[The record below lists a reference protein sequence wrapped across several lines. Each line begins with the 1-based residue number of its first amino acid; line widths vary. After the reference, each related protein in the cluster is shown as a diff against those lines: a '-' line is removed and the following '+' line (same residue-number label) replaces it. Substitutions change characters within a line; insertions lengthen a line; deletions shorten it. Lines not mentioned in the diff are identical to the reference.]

1 MSDMATVA
9 QWVSGTRP
17 RTLPNSIAPVL
28 VGAGAA
34 HHIDGF
40 NLTWSLLALAVAVA
54 LQVGVNYAND
64 YSDGI
69 RGTDANRVGPFRLV
83 GSGAAN
89 PKSVRTAAFAALGV
103 ASVTG
108 LVLIVLSGRYWM
120 VAFGAVCVAAAW
132 FYTGGR
138 KPYGYS
144 GFGEVAVFLFFGPAA
159 VLGTLYVQTGEITGI
174 GIGGAIAMG
183 AFSTGVMIANSLRD
197 IPTDVQAGKRTL
209 ATTLGDKDSRRLY
222 VALIAIPFLITPV
235 LGLRVPLALI
245 GLLALPLA
253 ILGARQ
259 VVMGRKGHD
268 LIPVLRDTGL
278 AMLVWG
284 IAVPAALFLA

>member
-1 MSDMATVA
+1 MATA
-9 QWVSGTRP
+9 TQWVSGTRP

-40 NLTWSLLALAVAVA
+40 NLTWSLLALAVSVA
-54 LQVGVNYAND
+54 LQVGVNFAND

-83 GSGAAN
+83 GSGAAT
-89 PKSVRTAAFAALGV
+89 PKSVRTAAFAALAV
-103 ASVTG
+103 AALAG
-108 LVLIVLSGRYWM
+108 LVLIVLTGRYWM
-120 VAFGAVCVAAAW
+120 VLFGAVCIAAAW

-144 GFGEVAVFLFFGPAA
+144 GLGELAVFVFFGPAA

-183 AFSTGVMIANSLRD
+183 SFSTGVMIANSLRD
-197 IPTDVQAGKRTL
+197 IPTDIQAGKRTL
-209 ATTLGDKDSRRLY
+209 STTLGDKDSRRLY
-222 VALIAIPFLITPV
+222 LALVAIPFLIT
-235 LGLRVPLALI
+235 LAIGLRVPLALT
-245 GLLALPLA
+245 GFLALPLA
-253 ILGARQ
+253 VLGARR
-259 VVMGRKGHD
+259 VAKGHKGHD

-278 AMLVWG
+278 AMLIWG
-284 IAVPAALFLA
+284 LAIPTALILG

>member
-1 MSDMATVA
+1 MATVA
-9 QWVSGTRP
+9 QWISGTRP

-40 NLTWSLLALAVAVA
+40 DPTRSLLALLVSVA
-54 LQVGVNYAND
+54 LQIGVNYAND

-89 PKSVRTAAFAALGV
+89 PKAVRAAAFAALAV
-103 ASVTG
+103 ATLAG
-108 LVLIVLSGRYWM
+108 LALIVLSGRYWM
-120 VAFGAVCVAAAW
+120 VLFGAVCIAAAW

-144 GFGEVAVFLFFGPAA
+144 GLGELAVFLFFGPAA

-197 IPTDVQAGKRTL
+197 IPTDRQAGKRTL

-222 VALIAIPFLITPV
+222 LALITIPFVIT
-235 LGLRVPLALI
+235 LAIGLREPLAL
-245 GLLALPLA
+245 LAFLALPLVV
-253 ILGARQ
+253 LGARR
-259 VVMGRKGHD
+259 VAKGSKGPD
-268 LIPVLRDTGL
+268 LIPVLQHTGL
-278 AMLVWG
+278 AMLLW
-284 IAVPAALFLA
+284 AVVTTATLVLG

>member
-1 MSDMATVA
+1 MATVA
-9 QWVSGTRP
+9 QWISGTRP

-40 NLTWSLLALAVAVA
+40 DPTFAVLALVVAVA
-54 LQVGVNYAND
+54 LQIGVNYAND

-69 RGTDANRVGPFRLV
+69 RGTDAHRVGPFRLV

-89 PKSVRTAAFAALGV
+89 PGSVRTAAFAALGV
-103 ASVTG
+103 AAVAG
-108 LVLIVLSGRYWM
+108 LVLVVLSGRWWM
-120 VAFGAVCVAAAW
+120 VAFGAVCIAAAW

-144 GFGEVAVFLFFGPAA
+144 GLGELAVFLFFGPAA

-174 GIGGAIAMG
+174 GIGGAVAMG

-197 IPTDVQAGKRTL
+197 IPTDLQAGKRTL

-222 VALIAIPFLITPV
+222 LALVTIPFVIT
-235 LGLRVPLALI
+235 LAIGLRVPLALL
-245 GLLALPLA
+245 GLLALPLVF
-253 ILGARQ
+253 LGARR
-259 VVMGRKGHD
+259 VAKGATGRD
-268 LIPVLRDTGL
+268 LIPVLQTTGL
-278 AMLVWG
+278 AMLAWG
-284 IAVPAALFLA
+284 VITTITLALD

>member
-1 MSDMATVA
+1 MATVA

-34 HHIDGF
+34 HHVDGF
-40 NLTWSLLALAVAVA
+40 NLTWSLLALVVSVA

-89 PKSVRTAAFAALGV
+89 PKAVRLAAFAALGV
-103 ASVTG
+103 AAVAG
-108 LVLIVLSGRYWM
+108 LLLVVLTGRYWM
-120 VAFGAVCVAAAW
+120 IAFGAVCIAGAW

-138 KPYGYS
+138 KPYGYA
-144 GFGEVAVFLFFGPAA
+144 GLGELAVFLFFGPAA

-174 GIGGAIAMG
+174 GIGGAVAMG

-222 VALIAIPFLITPV
+222 
-235 LGLRVPLALI
+235 LALVAVPFVI
-245 GLLALPLA
+245 TLAVCLREPLSLLGFLALPLVV
-253 ILGARQ
+253 LGARR
-259 VVMGRKGHD
+259 VARGDKGRD

-284 IAVPAALFLA
+284 IAVPAALVLG

>member
-1 MSDMATVA
+1 MATVA

-144 GFGEVAVFLFFGPAA
+144 GFGELAVFLFFGPAA

-197 IPTDVQAGKRTL
+197 IPTDIQAGKRTL

-253 ILGARQ
+253 ILGARH

>member
-1 MSDMATVA
+1 MATVV
-9 QWVSGTRP
+9 QWISGTRP

-40 NLTWSLLALAVAVA
+40 DLTWSLLALVVSLA

-69 RGTDANRVGPFRLV
+69 RGTDEHRVGPFRLV

-89 PKSVRTAAFAALGV
+89 PRSVRLAAFAALGV
-103 ASVTG
+103 AAVAG
-108 LVLIVLSGRYWM
+108 LVLIVLTGRYWM
-120 VAFGAVCVAAAW
+120 LALGAVCIAAAW

-144 GFGEVAVFLFFGPAA
+144 GLGELAVFLFFGPAA
-159 VLGTLYVQTGEITGI
+159 VLGTLYVQAGEITGI

-222 VALIAIPFLITPV
+222 LGLVTIPFVIT
-235 LGLRVPLALI
+235 LAISLRVPLALL
-245 GLLALPLA
+245 GFLALPLVA
-253 ILGARQ
+253 LGVLR
-259 VVMGRKGHD
+259 VLKGSKGRD
-268 LIPVLRDTGL
+268 LIPVLQHTGF
-278 AMLVWG
+278 AMLVW
-284 IAVPAALFLA
+284 AVATTATLFLA

>member
-1 MSDMATVA
+1 MGGMATIA
-9 QWVSGTRP
+9 QWISGTRP

-40 NLTWSLLALAVAVA
+40 DLTQSVLALVVAVA
-54 LQVGVNYAND
+54 LQIGVNYAND

-89 PKSVRTAAFAALGV
+89 PKAVRTAAFAALGLAAV
-103 ASVTG
+103 AG
-108 LVLIVLSGRYWM
+108 LVLIVLSGRWWM
-120 VAFGAVCVAAAW
+120 LAFGAVCIAAAW

-144 GFGEVAVFLFFGPAA
+144 GLGELAVFVFFGPAA

-174 GIGGAIAMG
+174 GIGGAVAMG
-183 AFSTGVMIANSLRD
+183 TFS
-197 IPTDVQAGKRTL
+197 P
-209 ATTLGDKDSRRLY
+209 
-222 VALIAIPFLITPV
+222 
-235 LGLRVPLALI
+235 
-245 GLLALPLA
+245 
-253 ILGARQ
+253 
-259 VVMGRKGHD
+259 
-268 LIPVLRDTGL
+268 
-278 AMLVWG
+278 
-284 IAVPAALFLA
+284 PA

>member
-1 MSDMATVA
+1 MATVA
-9 QWVSGTRP
+9 QWISGTRP

-40 NLTWSLLALAVAVA
+40 NPTWSLLALLVSVA
-54 LQVGVNYAND
+54 LQIGVNYAND

-69 RGTDANRVGPFRLV
+69 RGTDTHRVGPFRLV

-89 PKSVRTAAFAALGV
+89 PKAVRTAAFAALG
-103 ASVTG
+103 AAAAAG
-108 LVLIVLSGRYWM
+108 LTLIALTGRYWM
-120 VAFGAVCVAAAW
+120 VLFGAVCVAAAW

-138 KPYGYS
+138 KPYGYA
-144 GFGEVAVFLFFGPAA
+144 GLGELAVFVFFGPAA

-183 AFSTGVMIANSLRD
+183 AFSTAVMIANSLRD
-197 IPTDVQAGKRTL
+197 IPTDIQAGKRTL

-222 VALIAIPFLITPV
+222 LALTTIPFVIT
-235 LGLRVPLALI
+235 LAIGLREPMAL
-245 GLLALPLA
+245 GAFLALPLA
-253 ILGARQ
+253 ILGARR
-259 VVMGRKGHD
+259 VAKGNKGRD
-268 LIPVLRDTGL
+268 LIPVLQHTGL
-278 AMLVWG
+278 AMLLWA
-284 IAVPAALFLA
+284 IATTTALAIG

>member
-1 MSDMATVA
+1 MATVA

-34 HHIDGF
+34 HHVDGF
-40 NLTWSLLALAVAVA
+40 DATLTVLALVVSVA

-69 RGTDANRVGPFRLV
+69 RGTDADRVGPFRLV
-83 GSGAAN
+83 GSGAAD
-89 PKSVRTAAFAALGV
+89 PKAVRAAAFAALGLAAV
-103 ASVTG
+103 AG
-108 LVLIVLSGRYWM
+108 LVLVALSGRWWM
-120 VAFGAVCVAAAW
+120 IAFGAVCIAAAW

-144 GFGEVAVFLFFGPAA
+144 GLGELAVFLFFGPAA
-159 VLGTLYVQTGEITGI
+159 VLGTLYVQTGEVTGI
-174 GIGGAIAMG
+174 GIGGAVAMG
-183 AFSTGVMIANSLRD
+183 AFSTGVMVANSLRD
-197 IPTDVQAGKRTL
+197 IPTDLRAGKRTL
-209 ATTLGDKDSRRLY
+209 STTLGDRDSRILY
-222 VALIAIPFLITPV
+222 LALVTIPFVIT
-235 LGLRVPLALI
+235 LAIGLRVPLSLV
-245 GLLALPLA
+245 GFLALPLA
-253 ILGARQ
+253 LLGARR
-259 VVMGRKGHD
+259 VLKGATGRD

-284 IAVPAALFLA
+284 IAVPAALVLG

>member
-1 MSDMATVA
+1 MSGMATVA

-34 HHIDGF
+34 HHVDGF
-40 NLTWSLLALAVAVA
+40 NAAWSSLALLVSLA

-89 PKSVRTAAFAALGV
+89 PRSVRLAAFAALGV
-103 ASVTG
+103 AAVAG
-108 LVLIVLSGRYWM
+108 LVLVVLSGRYWM
-120 VAFGAVCVAAAW
+120 IAFGAVCIAAAW

-144 GFGEVAVFLFFGPAA
+144 GLGELAVFLFFGPAA

-174 GIGGAIAMG
+174 GIGGAVAMG

-209 ATTLGDKDSRRLY
+209 ASTLGDKDSRRLY
-222 VALIAIPFLITPV
+222 LALVTVPFVITLAIC
-235 LGLRVPLALI
+235 LREPLALL
-245 GLLALPLA
+245 GFLALPLVA
-253 ILGARQ
+253 LGARR
-259 VVMGRKGHD
+259 VVKGDRGRD

-284 IAVPAALFLA
+284 VAVPAALVLG

>member
-1 MSDMATVA
+1 MATVA

-40 NLTWSLLALAVAVA
+40 DPTRAALALVVAVA

-69 RGTDANRVGPFRLV
+69 RGTDAHRVGPFRLV
-83 GSGAAN
+83 GSGAAD
-89 PKSVRTAAFAALGV
+89 PRAVRAAAFASLGV
-103 ASVTG
+103 AAVAG
-108 LVLIVLSGRYWM
+108 LALVVLSGRYWM
-120 VAFGAVCVAAAW
+120 VAFGAVCIAAAW

-144 GFGEVAVFLFFGPAA
+144 GLGELAVFLFFGPAA
-159 VLGTLYVQTGEITGI
+159 VLGTLYVQTGEVTGI
-174 GIGGAIAMG
+174 GIGGAVAMG

-209 ATTLGDKDSRRLY
+209 ASTLGDRDARRLY
-222 VALIAIPFLITPV
+222 LALVSIPFLIT
-235 LGLRVPLALI
+235 LAIGLRVPPALI
-245 GLLALPLA
+245 GFLALPLA
-253 ILGARQ
+253 VLGARR
-259 VVMGRKGHD
+259 VLNGSKGRD

-284 IAVPAALFLA
+284 IAVPVALVLD

>member
-1 MSDMATVA
+1 MATVA

-34 HHIDGF
+34 DHIDGF
-40 NLTWSLLALAVAVA
+40 NPTWSLLALAVAVA
-54 LQVGVNYAND
+54 LQIGVNYAND

-89 PKSVRTAAFAALGV
+89 PKAVRAAAFAALGV
-103 ASVTG
+103 ASATG
-108 LVLIVLSGRYWM
+108 LVLIFLSGRYWM

-144 GFGEVAVFLFFGPAA
+144 GLGELAVFLFFGPAA

-222 VALIAIPFLITPV
+222 VALVAIPFLITPV

-245 GLLALPLA
+245 GFLALPLV
-253 ILGARQ
+253 ILGARR
-259 VVMGRKGHD
+259 VVMGGKGHD

-284 IAVPAALFLA
+284 ITVPAALFLA

>member
-1 MSDMATVA
+1 MATVA
-9 QWVSGTRP
+9 QWGSGTRP

-40 NLTWSLLALAVAVA
+40 NATWSALALVVSVA

-69 RGTDANRVGPFRLV
+69 RGTDEHRVGPFRLV

-89 PKSVRTAAFAALGV
+89 PKAVRLAAVAALGV
-103 ASVTG
+103 AGCAG
-108 LVLIVLSGRYWM
+108 LALVVLSGRYWM
-120 VAFGAVCVAAAW
+120 VAFGAVCIAAAW

-144 GFGEVAVFLFFGPAA
+144 GLGELAVFVFFGPAA
-159 VLGTLYVQTGEITGI
+159 VLGTLYVQAGEITGI

-183 AFSTGVMIANSLRD
+183 A
-197 IPTDVQAGKRTL
+197 
-209 ATTLGDKDSRRLY
+209 
-222 VALIAIPFLITPV
+222 
-235 LGLRVPLALI
+235 
-245 GLLALPLA
+245 
-253 ILGARQ
+253 
-259 VVMGRKGHD
+259 
-268 LIPVLRDTGL
+268 
-278 AMLVWG
+278 
-284 IAVPAALFLA
+284 

>member
-1 MSDMATVA
+1 MATLA
-9 QWVSGTRP
+9 QWISGTRP

-40 NLTWSLLALAVAVA
+40 DPTYSALALVVAVA

-89 PKSVRTAAFAALGV
+89 PRTVRTAAFAALGV
-103 ASVTG
+103 AAVAG
-108 LVLIVLSGRYWM
+108 LALVVLSGRWWM
-120 VAFGAVCVAAAW
+120 VAFGAVCIAAAW

-144 GFGEVAVFLFFGPAA
+144 GLGELAVFVFFGPAA
-159 VLGTLYVQTGEITGI
+159 VLGTLYVQTGEVTGI

-183 AFSTGVMIANSLRD
+183 CFSTGVMIANSLRD
-197 IPTDVQAGKRTL
+197 IPTDLQAGKRTL
-209 ATTLGDKDSRRLY
+209 ASTLGDRDSRRLY
-222 VALIAIPFLITPV
+222 LALVTVPFLLTLAI
-235 LGLRVPLALI
+235 GLRVPLALL
-245 GLLALPLA
+245 GLLALPLVF
-253 ILGARQ
+253 LGARR
-259 VVMGRKGHD
+259 VAKGAKGRD
-268 LIPVLRDTGL
+268 LIPVLQTTGL

-284 IAVPAALFLA
+284 LITAVTLALD

>member
-1 MSDMATVA
+1 MATVA
-9 QWVSGTRP
+9 QWISGTRP

-40 NLTWSLLALAVAVA
+40 DPTFAVLALVVAVA
-54 LQVGVNYAND
+54 LQIGVNYAND

-69 RGTDANRVGPFRLV
+69 RGTDAHRVGPFRLV

-89 PKSVRTAAFAALGV
+89 PGSVRTAAFAALGV
-103 ASVTG
+103 AAVAG
-108 LVLIVLSGRYWM
+108 LVLVVLSGRWWM
-120 VAFGAVCVAAAW
+120 VAFGAVCIAAAW

-144 GFGEVAVFLFFGPAA
+144 GLGELAVFLFFGPAA

-174 GIGGAIAMG
+174 GIGGAVAMG
-183 AFSTGVMIANSLRD
+183 SFSTGVMIANSLRD
-197 IPTDVQAGKRTL
+197 IPTDLQAGKRTL

-222 VALIAIPFLITPV
+222 LALVAIPFVIT
-235 LGLRVPLALI
+235 LAIGLRVPLALL
-245 GLLALPLA
+245 GLLALPVVF
-253 ILGARQ
+253 LGARR
-259 VVMGRKGHD
+259 VAKGAKGRD
-268 LIPVLRDTGL
+268 LIPVLQTTGL
-278 AMLVWG
+278 AMLAWG
-284 IAVPAALFLA
+284 VITTITLVLD